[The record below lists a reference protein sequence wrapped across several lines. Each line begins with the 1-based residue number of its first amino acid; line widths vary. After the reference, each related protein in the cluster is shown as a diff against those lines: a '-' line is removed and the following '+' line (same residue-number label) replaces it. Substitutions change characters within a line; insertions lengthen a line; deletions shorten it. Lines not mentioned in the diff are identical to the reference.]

1 MRALA
6 LSVVSRVSIKEVTRR
21 RPGRHGERRRDTGE
35 PALQGGEP
43 PGAAVSRLH
52 LVLLLLSALDLRFI
66 FKS

>member
-1 MRALA
+1 MANDGVTPVSLPLRA
-6 LSVVSRVSIKEVTRR
+6 
-21 RPGRHGERRRDTGE
+21 
-35 PALQGGEP
+35 ALQGGEP